1 VDKNRDGKTEE
12 TGHSPRNI
20 EKCSV
25 RLQFPPSFQGEV
37 DSAEAT
43 LSALSIMARTTTYT
57 DQQLLDFS
65 REHLLYELNIFQ
77 WLIDAIPK
85 TQKSFQL
92 SAYLESF
99 TVHLR
104 ALIDFLYEQPR
115 WDGDV
120 VADDFFDS
128 PGSWTPGAVPKI
140 LDDARTRMNKEV
152 GHITIDRKTGMDP
165 TKPWEVD
172 KLFGEIL
179 PVLKTFATGASPKK
193 LHADVVAWAKS
204 DSAKMLVM
212 AVNASTTTTNT
223 SSSII
228 SSAFPPTKKVI

>member
-1 VDKNRDGKTEE
+1 MDYFPPDLLGLTSGCTLRWGKLGTKENWTKLGDGKPGDSHGFPFVE
-12 TGHSPRNI
+12 TLGNVP
-20 EKCSV
+20 SV
-25 RLQFPPSFQGEV
+25 SSSTQFPVCEV

-43 LSALSIMARTTTYT
+43 LSALSIMATTTTYT

-65 REHLLYELNIFQ
+65 KEHLLYELNIFQ
-77 WLIDAIPK
+77 WLVDAIPK

-120 VADDFFDS
+120 VAGDFFDS
-128 PGSWTPGAVPKI
+128 PGSWSSGAVPKI

-165 TKPWEVD
+165 QSRGKSISCSTKY
-172 KLFGEIL
+172 FRC
-179 PVLKTFATGASPKK
+179 
-193 LHADVVAWAKS
+193 
-204 DSAKMLVM
+204 
-212 AVNASTTTTNT
+212 
-223 SSSII
+223 
-228 SSAFPPTKKVI
+228 

>member
-1 VDKNRDGKTEE
+1 MKSSISSCLST
-12 TGHSPRNI
+12 P
-20 EKCSV
+20 
-25 RLQFPPSFQGEV
+25 QFCGPPAATLGEV
-37 DSAEAT
+37 DNAEPT
-43 LSALSIMARTTTYT
+43 LSALSIMARTTPYT

-65 REHLLYELNIFQ
+65 KEHLLYELNIFQ
-77 WLIDAIPK
+77 WLVDAIPK

-104 ALIDFLYEQPR
+104 ALIDFLYEQRR

-120 VADDFFDS
+120 VAGDFFGTC
-128 PGSWTPGAVPKI
+128 GSWTSGAVPKI

-152 GHITIDRKTGMDP
+152 GHVTIDRKTGMDP
-165 TKPWEVD
+165 TKPWKVD
-172 KLFGEIL
+172 KLFNEIL
-179 PVLKTFATGASPKK
+179 PVLKKFATTASPKK
-193 LHADVVAWAKS
+193 LHADVVAWVEL
-204 DSAKMLVM
+204 DSTKMLVM

-228 SSAFPPTKKVI
+228 SSTFPPTKNVI